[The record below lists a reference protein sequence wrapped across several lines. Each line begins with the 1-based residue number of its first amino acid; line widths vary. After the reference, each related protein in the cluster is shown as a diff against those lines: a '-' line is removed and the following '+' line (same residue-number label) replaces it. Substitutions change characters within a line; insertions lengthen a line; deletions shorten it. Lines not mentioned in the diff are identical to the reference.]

1 MPENSANSTSEV
13 ELNRL
18 EYRVGE
24 LISVCERLQEEN
36 RSLRNQQQ
44 QLISERANL
53 IEKNEQ
59 VRVRVEAMINRLR
72 QMERS

>member
-1 MPENSANSTSEV
+1 MPETSANSTSDA

-18 EYRVGE
+18 EYRIGE

-36 RSLRNQQQ
+36 RSLRQQQQ

-72 QMERS
+72 QMERT